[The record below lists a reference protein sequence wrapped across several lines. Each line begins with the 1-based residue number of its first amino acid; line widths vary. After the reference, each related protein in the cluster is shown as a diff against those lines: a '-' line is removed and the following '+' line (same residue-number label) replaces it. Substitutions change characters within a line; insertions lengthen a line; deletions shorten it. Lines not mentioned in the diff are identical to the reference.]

1 MAESLIQTNSVT
13 FDNLIA
19 GHSEI
24 VTDSIT
30 LKAGQAYLKGSVIG
44 LTTATPKGSLVDST
58 KSDGTQTPYGILTDD
73 VDATTADAPGVVYVR
88 GEFNESKLIFG
99 GTDTIATHKKSL
111 RNAGIITRKT
121 KKA

>member
-24 VTDSIT
+24 VTEGIT
-30 LKAGQAYLKGSVIG
+30 LKSGFLYLKGSVIG
-44 LTTATPKGSLVDST
+44 LTTVTPKGSLVDST
-58 KSDGTQTPYGILTDD
+58 KADGTQLPYGILTDD
-73 VDATTADAPGVVYVR
+73 VDATSADAPGVLYVR

-99 GTDTIATHKKSL
+99 GTDTITTHKKSL
-111 RNAGIITRKT
+111 RNIGITTRKT